1 MGTGEAELLQAA
13 RQGDHE
19 AFARLVRPSLDT
31 AYRLALR
38 VLGDAAEAE
47 DAVQD
52 ALYSAWRGLARFRG
66 GAKFSTWLYRIVWR
80 QCVDR
85 LRRPQPA
92 ALTEQAADVSFDND
106 PATRVE
112 TLEAESRVERA
123 LRQLPAAYRTVLTL
137 FYIEDLPI
145 KDVARITGLSL
156 GTVKTHLHRARKE
169 LRKLL
174 EESEVMQP

>member
-1 MGTGEAELLQAA
+1 
-13 RQGDHE
+13 
-19 AFARLVRPSLDT
+19 
-31 AYRLALR
+31 
-38 VLGDAAEAE
+38 DAAEAE

-123 LRQLPAAYRTVLTL
+123 LRLRPAEYRTVLTQVSSA
-137 FYIEDLPI
+137 DPPN
-145 KDVARITGLSL
+145 KDVARTTGLPL
-156 GTVKTHLHRARKE
+156 GPVKTHLHRARKV
-169 LRKLL
+169 LRNL
-174 EESEVMQP
+174 